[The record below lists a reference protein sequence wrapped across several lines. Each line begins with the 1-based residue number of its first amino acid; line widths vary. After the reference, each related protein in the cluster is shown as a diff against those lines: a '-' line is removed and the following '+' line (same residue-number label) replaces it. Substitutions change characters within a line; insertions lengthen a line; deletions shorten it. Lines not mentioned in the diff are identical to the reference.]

1 LFLLATKNWHGIC
14 NKAFDLTNISLTNQI
29 GTIDMKVKSLIATSV
44 LAASAVTSSV
54 AMAESAFT
62 ANIGVTSNYMW
73 RSLSQTNEQSAISG
87 GLDYDFGN
95 GFYVGTWASN
105 VSWTDPIGYELDL
118 YGGYGFDLGATSW
131 DVGYIYYGY
140 PLTSN
145 DSTLGTTSADFG
157 EAYVNFTWTWLG
169 LGVAY
174 QTNAATDDPSVE
186 ESGNIYYYVSGDW
199 EVGGVGLGAK
209 VGQYTFKNWSA
220 GDYTYV
226 EAYLSKDDF
235 TFSVAK
241 NNAEEA
247 EWYTGVDD
255 PRVWVS
261 WSKSFDL

>member
-1 LFLLATKNWHGIC
+1 
-14 NKAFDLTNISLTNQI
+14 
-29 GTIDMKVKSLIATSV
+29 MKVKSLLATSV
-44 LAASAVTSSV
+44 LAASAVASSV

-73 RSLSQTNEQSAISG
+73 RSLSQTGEQAAISG

-105 VSWTDPIGYELDL
+105 VTWTSPEGYELDL

-145 DSTLGTTSADFG
+145 DTGGAADFG
-157 EAYVNFTWTWLG
+157 EAYVNFSWTWLG
-169 LGVAY
+169 LGAAY
-174 QTNAATDDPSVE
+174 QTNAKTDDPTVE
-186 ESGNIYYYVSGDW
+186 DSGNLYYYVSGDW

-209 VGQYTFKNWSA
+209 LGRYTFKNWSD
-220 GDYTYV
+220 GDYSYGEV
-226 EAYLSKDDF
+226 YLSKDDF
-235 TFSVAK
+235 TFSIAK
-241 NNAEEA
+241 NNAKEA